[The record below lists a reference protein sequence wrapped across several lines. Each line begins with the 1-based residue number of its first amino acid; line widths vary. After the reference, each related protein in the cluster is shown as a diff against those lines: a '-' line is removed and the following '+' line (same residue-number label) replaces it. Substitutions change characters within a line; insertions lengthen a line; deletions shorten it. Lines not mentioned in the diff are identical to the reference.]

1 MAEHTNIEWCD
12 STANLWEGCAQV
24 SPGCGD
30 ASGGGCYAMVRN
42 ARFNGGVAVNW
53 GPHSPRK
60 YVSAGW
66 ALIRKYQRAAAAT
79 GVDPQLG
86 RKRRIFVNSLSDFFD
101 NHRSITWR
109 EEAFALFEASPDV
122 ILILVTKR
130 PENVAKMVPPH
141 WMQPS
146 GWPAHVWLL
155 VTVED
160 QTRADHRIPI
170 LLSLPVPMVGV
181 SAEPLLGPL
190 VFKDEWLARLG
201 WVIVG
206 GESGPKARP
215 LHPDWARG
223 PRDQCAVAGVPF
235 LHKQNGEFAPGEIAG
250 EYLNPEYPAKGYEW
264 WDGRWQECWSEVDGH
279 YDDEPDVYR
288 VGKKAAGRLLDGRTH
303 DGFPDAALAR
313 AKGGEG

>member
-1 MAEHTNIEWCD
+1 MGETTNIEWCD
-12 STANLWEGCAQV
+12 STANLWIGCTKV
-24 SPGCGD
+24 SRGCD
-30 ASGGGCYAMVRN
+30 NCYAERDWDLRKHRVQ
-42 ARFNGGVAVNW
+42 W
-53 GPHSPRK
+53 GPRGARSYAK
-60 YVSAGW
+60 AGW

-109 EEAFALFEASPDV
+109 DEAFVLFEASPDV

-141 WMQPS
+141 WMQPG

-155 VTVED
+155 VTAED
-160 QTRADHRIPI
+160 QARADHRIPI
-170 LLSLPVPMVGV
+170 LIDLPVPMVGV

-223 PRDQCAVAGVPF
+223 PRDQCSDAGVPF
-235 LHKQNGEFAPGEIAG
+235 LFKQWGEWAEVGHDEDGPKVTDVRTQRGRDMWSAR
-250 EYLNPEYPAKGYEW
+250 AKGPIGFISRE
-264 WDGRWQECWSEVDGH
+264 GRFFATE
-279 YDDEPDVYR
+279 DDIRGRARLMHR
-288 VGKKAAGRLLDGRTH
+288 VGKALAGRLLDGRTH
-303 DGFPDAALAR
+303 DGFPA
-313 AKGGEG
+313 

>member
-1 MAEHTNIEWCD
+1 MGETTNIEWCD
-12 STANLWEGCAQV
+12 STANLWIGCTKV
-24 SPGCGD
+24 SPGCD
-30 ASGGGCYAMVRN
+30 NCYAERDWDLRKHRVQ
-42 ARFNGGVAVNW
+42 W
-53 GPHSPRK
+53 GPHGARSYAK
-60 YVSAGW
+60 AGW

-141 WMQPS
+141 WMQPG

-155 VTVED
+155 VTAED
-160 QTRADHRIPI
+160 QARADHRIPI
-170 LLSLPVPMVGV
+170 LIDLPVPMVGV
-181 SAEPLLGPL
+181 SAEPLLGPIY
-190 VFKDEWLARLG
+190 FKDEWLDRLG

-215 LHPDWARG
+215 IHPDWAQSL
-223 PRDQCAVAGVPF
+223 RDQCEDAGVPF
-235 LHKQNGEFAPGEIAG
+235 LFKQWGEWRET
-250 EYLNPEYPAKGYEW
+250 
-264 WDGRWQECWSEVDGH
+264 DGPKTKVGNRKIGGGTHWLTRDGMLH
-279 YDDEPDVYR
+279 PSNTAFSIYHEYR
-288 VGKKAAGRLLDGRTH
+288 VAKLGKKAAGRLLDGRTH
-303 DGFPDAALAR
+303 DGFPA
-313 AKGGEG
+313 

>member
-1 MAEHTNIEWCD
+1 
-12 STANLWEGCAQV
+12 LWIGCTKV
-24 SPGCGD
+24 SPGCD
-30 ASGGGCYAMVRN
+30 NCYAERDWDLRKHRVQ
-42 ARFNGGVAVNW
+42 W
-53 GPHSPRK
+53 GPHGARSYAK
-60 YVSAGW
+60 AGW

-109 EEAFALFEASPDV
+109 DEAFALFEASPDV

-141 WMQPS
+141 WMQPG

-155 VTVED
+155 VTAED

-170 LLSLPVPMVGV
+170 LIDLPVPIVGV
-181 SAEPLLGPL
+181 SAEPLLGPIY
-190 VFKDEWLARLG
+190 FKDEWLDRLG

-223 PRDQCAVAGVPF
+223 PRDQCAVAHVPF

-250 EYLNPEYPAKGYEW
+250 EYLNPQRAAKG
-264 WDGRWQECWSEVDGH
+264 WDYYDGKWHECWSEVDGH
-279 YDDEPDVYR
+279 CDDEPDVYR

-303 DGFPDAALAR
+303 DGFPA
-313 AKGGEG
+313 